1 MRRLIRG
8 GAYSSKYGNG
18 IYSVFFFSSA
28 FNDYIKPMVIFSP
41 AFTICVGSCNCLC
54 LPVIRLIL
62 GIMLSNDKFKTPVLN
77 RLVYCR
83 IPNFPL
89 TVESILNL
97 HITEARQLI

>member
-1 MRRLIRG
+1 
-8 GAYSSKYGNG
+8 
-18 IYSVFFFSSA
+18 
-28 FNDYIKPMVIFSP
+28 MVILAP

-54 LPVIRLIL
+54 RPVIGLIL
-62 GIMLSNDKFKTPVLN
+62 RIMLYSDKFKTLVLN

-97 HITEARQLI
+97 HITEALQLI